1 MEGAGAVRRVPRSEG
16 RAMLG
21 RAAMYAAYFGGGL
34 LLSRGAVMGN
44 LAPFGAS
51 FAAAVPKRYLLPS
64 LVGAA
69 LGYIILSPTD
79 TFRYIAVLVAIGGLR
94 WLFGELGRIAKSPW
108 FAPLCAFVP
117 VLGTGLALLFGTT
130 GGVNSFVSC
139 AMEALLAAGAA
150 YFLAV
155 TVRVISENRGIRSLS
170 GAESACLVMSFCL
183 LILAFGSI
191 QIEGVSLGRIL
202 AVIAILLCARYGGV
216 SGGAVCSVAT
226 GAVFSLSDVS
236 LGFVCGGFAFGGL
249 TAGLFSSVGKLAC
262 ALAFTVCNFMM
273 GLAFG
278 GSMSAAVL
286 IESAVGAA
294 VFMVLPRDV
303 GSLIRPLFSND
314 RRDTLADSLRR
325 SLVMRLGFVSKAIGN
340 VKNDVTK
347 VSEKL
352 DELYSP
358 TFAWVCE
365 NVADEV
371 CSGCGLRMYC
381 YEHRGGV
388 TKDDFFRLEEVL
400 SEKKSLSETDVDGAF
415 YKNCCK
421 KGEIAASMTANYR
434 NLVAAQEAQRRVSEL
449 RGVVAGQFSGVSD
462 ILSDL
467 SREFEN
473 VTRADDDSAARITA
487 ALHTLGA
494 VVEECVCLESKS
506 GRLSVELMLS
516 DKSEPLKRSQLAREV
531 SRCCGRRFDL
541 PTLSR
546 EGGKIRAAFSE
557 LPRFDAEIGSDQ
569 HIADHGKLCGDC
581 IDYFTDGAGN
591 LCALVCDGMG
601 TGGRAAVDGNMAVS
615 VMGRL
620 LRSGLS
626 ADSALQ
632 IVNSALMVKSEDES
646 LSTVDLAQL
655 DLHSGALTLK
665 KAGAA
670 MTFVKHGGHVSRRE
684 QRSLPAGIL
693 NSIRFATE
701 EMKLNAGDMV
711 VMVSDGVITG
721 DEKWLEKLIKS
732 WNKGSAQELAQAV
745 VQEAIRRR
753 ESMPDDDITA
763 VAIRLREEKG

>member
-1 MEGAGAVRRVPRSEG
+1 MESARAVRRAPRSAN
-16 RAMLG
+16 RAFAKQAGL
-21 RAAMYAAYFGGGL
+21 YLAYFGGGL
-34 LLSRGAVMGN
+34 LFSRGAVMGN

-51 FAAAVPKRYLLPS
+51 FAAAVPRRYLLPS
-64 LVGAA
+64 LLGSA
-69 LGYIILSPTD
+69 LGYLILNPTD
-79 TFRYIAVLVAIGGLR
+79 TFRYLAVIVAVGGVR
-94 WLFGELGRIAKSPW
+94 WLFGELRRIAQSRL
-108 FAPLCAFVP
+108 FAPLAAFVP
-117 VLGTGLALLFGTT
+117 ILATGLALLFGTT
-130 GGVNSFVSC
+130 GGVDSFVHC
-139 AMEALLAAGAA
+139 LIEAFLAAGAA

-155 TVRVISENRGIRSLS
+155 TVRVISENRGVYTLS
-170 GAESACLVMSFCL
+170 GQESACLVMSGCL
-183 LILAFGSI
+183 LILAFGSL

-226 GAVFSLSDVS
+226 GSVFSLSDVN
-236 LGFVCGGFAFGGL
+236 LGFLCGGFAFGGL

-286 IESAVGAA
+286 IESAVGSA
-294 VFMVLPRDV
+294 VFLVLPKEV
-303 GSLIRPLFSND
+303 GSVIRPLFKSE
-314 RRDTLADSLRR
+314 RSATLADTLRR

-381 YEHRGGV
+381 YEHKGGV

-400 SEKKSLSETDVDGAF
+400 AEKKQLTEGDVTAAF

-421 KGEIAASMTANYR
+421 KGEIAASMTTNYR

-467 SREFEN
+467 SKEIESVAN
-473 VTRADDDSAARITA
+473 ADEDSAQRITA
-487 ALHTLGA
+487 ALHALGA
-494 VVEECVCLESKS
+494 VVEECVCLETNGK
-506 GRLSVELMLS
+506 RLTVELMLS
-516 DKSEPLKRSQLAREV
+516 AKIEPLKRSQIAREV

-541 PTLSR
+541 PSVTR
-546 EGGKIRAAFSE
+546 EGDRLRIALCE

-581 IDYFTDGAGN
+581 IDYFTDGTGN

-646 LSTVDLAQL
+646 LSTVDLAQI
-655 DLHSGALTLK
+655 DLYSGALTLK

-670 MTFVKHGGHVSRRE
+670 MTFIKRGGRVSRRE

-701 EMKLNAGDMV
+701 EIKLNAGDMV
-711 VMVSDGVITG
+711 VMVSDGVVTG
-721 DEKWLEKLIKS
+721 DEKWLEKLIRS
-732 WNKGSAQELAQAV
+732 WNKGSAQDLAQAV

-753 ESMPDDDITA
+753 ENLPDDDITA
-763 VAIRLREEKG
+763 LAIRLTEE